1 MKRGIFV
8 LKKLL
13 YIDRIYIGNILFVKK
28 KICYVVVVF
37 SWYYGKIFWEEVEV
51 LLNDFCE
58 EGDFL
63 VRDSVYF

>member
-28 KICYVVVVF
+28 KIRYVVVVF
-37 SWYYGKIFWEEVEV
+37 SWYYGKIFREEAEV
-51 LLNDFCE
+51 LLNDFRE